1 MVNVLIEYEYKIQVL
16 ARIIIESA
24 KKQNDRMHDINAHRI
39 ATDYALLS
47 QWTKIKFN
55 VVIVLAPSHT
65 IENQVELSSGS
76 SQNWRKICLWYYV
89 KLNRNAGI

>member
-47 QWTKIKFN
+47 Q
-55 VVIVLAPSHT
+55 
-65 IENQVELSSGS
+65 
-76 SQNWRKICLWYYV
+76 
-89 KLNRNAGI
+89 